1 MWTQYSFRLRAR
13 FGTSSCPFVLSVNGL
28 DSAVMAT
35 SIILSRRKT
44 KFMIQFYKDLSY
56 DALSTELRQVGPL
69 PCATAAEAAI
79 GNSEIIAAVNVRH
92 PKSTLRSS
100 FSGSLKPCF
109 DTNLAFFPLLSEK
122 ARTENRLLVLSSFL
136 EGACIVLRQAE
147 VRSWSLV

>member
-1 MWTQYSFRLRAR
+1 M
-13 FGTSSCPFVLSVNGL
+13 NGL

-35 SIILSRRKT
+35 GIILYRRKT

-79 GNSEIIAAVNVRH
+79 GNSEIIAAVNAAPPKNQRLSTEYQPLRH

-100 FSGSLKPCF
+100 FSGSVKPCF

-147 VRSWSLV
+147 VRGWSLV